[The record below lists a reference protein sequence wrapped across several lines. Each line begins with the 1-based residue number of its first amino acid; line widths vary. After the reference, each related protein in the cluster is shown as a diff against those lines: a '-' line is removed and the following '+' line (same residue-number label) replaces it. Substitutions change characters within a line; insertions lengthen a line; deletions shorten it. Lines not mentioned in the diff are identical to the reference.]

1 MLSRP
6 YYLNYIIR
14 AYYFITYSER
24 TGLSIYSTTGGIF
37 KTMFGQ
43 NGKHQ
48 NLADIL
54 ALAYAF
60 YYMIYIINLSFLVY
74 NLYIVVY
81 KLYTKLQTFPK

>member
-1 MLSRP
+1 
-6 YYLNYIIR
+6 
-14 AYYFITYSER
+14 
-24 TGLSIYSTTGGIF
+24 
-37 KTMFGQ
+37 MFGQ